1 MHNVDLEAPR
11 WIAGY
16 EFLANT
22 LGDGFNMCIYEYTN
36 DLSCRELL
44 HQYSEHCVVR
54 EYEQRIRIADE
65 KLKAILKPTKCC
77 IHGDYPESHFWFWA
91 YPPNSPELE
100 NDLRE
105 IGAI

>member
-1 MHNVDLEAPR
+1 MHNVELEAPR

-16 EFLANT
+16 EFLADT
-22 LGDGFNMCIYEYTN
+22 LADGYDMCIYEYTN
-36 DLSCRELL
+36 DMTCRELL
-44 HQYSEHCVVR
+44 HQYADHHVIR
-54 EYEQRIRIADE
+54 EFEKRIAIADGR
-65 KLKAILKPTKCC
+65 LKAILNPTKQC

-105 IGAI
+105 MGAI